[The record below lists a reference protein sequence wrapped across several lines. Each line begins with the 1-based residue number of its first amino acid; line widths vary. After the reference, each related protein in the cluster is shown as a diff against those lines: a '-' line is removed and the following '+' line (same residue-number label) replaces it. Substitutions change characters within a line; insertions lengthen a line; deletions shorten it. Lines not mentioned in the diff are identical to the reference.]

1 MMVPIIFQFNLPFL
15 TAAGSLLSVSR
26 PLRPHGLSPPGSS
39 VPWDS
44 PGKNTGVGC
53 HFLLQG
59 IFPPRDRTH
68 VSDTAGRFF
77 TIWATGELYNYYCYK
92 LMQTAVTAVPVAG
105 ATPDVTPLLEQ
116 NNTASV
122 TWHTL
127 LIWQA
132 HSSHSLAI
140 KKPRSLSLPFNAVWT
155 AAHSLFCPRAAPTLP
170 DSVIF
175 HHGAVSS
182 SFPKV
187 QRSQRKR
194 SIRSWRSYRFLLEAN
209 KINQQINN
217 DVSELQ

>member
-1 MMVPIIFQFNLPFL
+1 MVPIISQFNLPFL

-39 VPWDS
+39 VHGILQARTLEWVVISFSRGSSHPGIEPVSPTLQADS
-44 PGKNTGVGC
+44 LPFEPPGN
-53 HFLLQG
+53 
-59 IFPPRDRTH
+59 
-68 VSDTAGRFF
+68 S
-77 TIWATGELYNYYCYK
+77 
-92 LMQTAVTAVPVAG
+92 TAVPIAG

-116 NNTASV
+116 NHTASV
-122 TWHTL
+122 KWHTL

-132 HSSHSLAI
+132 RSSHSLAI
-140 KKPRSLSLPFNAVWT
+140 KRPRSLSLSFNAVWT

-182 SFPKV
+182 PFPKV

-194 SIRSWRSYRFLLEAN
+194 SVRS
-209 KINQQINN
+209 
-217 DVSELQ
+217 